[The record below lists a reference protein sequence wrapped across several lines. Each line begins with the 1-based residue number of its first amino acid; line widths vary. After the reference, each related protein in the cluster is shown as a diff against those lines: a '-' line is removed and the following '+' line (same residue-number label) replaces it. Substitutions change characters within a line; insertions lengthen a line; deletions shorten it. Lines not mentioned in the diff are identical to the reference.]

1 MDNHVIKISIRPILP
16 AFIYFRMMKS
26 GSLVAKITV
35 RLFLLLLLL
44 AIVPLYQADSTKL
57 HSLYFV
63 TPHKWVLVFPCIL
76 IGGFI
81 TLFVGCTI
89 QKYSKSDW
97 NWLLVLNTIVLA
109 AYCATTYIRVLQL
122 VKP

>member
-1 MDNHVIKISIRPILP
+1 MQ
-16 AFIYFRMMKS
+16 AFIYFRNMITS
-26 GSLVAKITV
+26 RFIAKIIA

-44 AIVPLYQADSTKL
+44 AIVPLFQADSTKL

-63 TPHKWVLVFPCIL
+63 APNKWILVFPCIL
-76 IGGFI
+76 VAGFI
-81 TLFVGCTI
+81 ILFVGCTI

-97 NWLLVLNTIVLA
+97 NWLLVINTLVLA